1 MGNLQLAM
9 SMEKKQL
16 AFVIKALPLILATLV
31 LVVLVSVSLLIDR
44 LFSLKSFDKL
54 KLRIPNL

>member
-31 LVVLVSVSLLIDR
+31 LDVLVSISLLIDR
-44 LFSLKSFDKL
+44 LVSLKAFYKPKL
-54 KLRIPNL
+54 YIANL